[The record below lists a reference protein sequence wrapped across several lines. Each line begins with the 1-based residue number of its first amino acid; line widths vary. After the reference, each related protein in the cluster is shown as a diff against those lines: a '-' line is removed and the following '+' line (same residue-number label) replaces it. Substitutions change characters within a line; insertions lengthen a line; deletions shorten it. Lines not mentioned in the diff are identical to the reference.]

1 MAEKDPGFD
10 EFVRKWTARLGT
22 SERDVAMAY
31 LRGEAMDAGG
41 HPILSQTPETRGIFV
56 RVENRGVDGMAELGA
71 LAPMIAEWGD
81 ELVALKLPASDRWT
95 FTKRFIERSIALS
108 LHEDGER
115 KAAIACAALWLA
127 SNSPAAIEALREPGS
142 ALLCQFTY
150 DETHRTTRMQLDI
163 IDAPT
168 DEEMGAG

>member
-10 EFVRKWTARLGT
+10 DFVRKWTARLGA

-41 HPILSQTPETRGIFV
+41 HPILKQTPETRGIFV
-56 RVENRGVDGMAELGA
+56 RVEERGVDGMAELAA
-71 LAPMIAEWGD
+71 LAPMVTEWED
-81 ELVALKLPASDRWT
+81 ELAALNLSAADQWT

-115 KAAIACAALWLA
+115 KAAIACAVLWLA
-127 SNSPAAIEALREPGS
+127 SNNPTAVDALREPGS

-150 DETHRTTRMQLDI
+150 DEAQRTTRMQLNI